1 MLIWSQLFFFS
12 YKQASQ
18 ADISNTVVL
27 PITDYFP
34 PYNYRLEEFLKKEV
48 DLELSTLPDFEER
61 VIDVSEVEQLMNSI
75 NAVTGTLPT

>member
-1 MLIWSQLFFFS
+1 MKSAVLFLIPIGIDRYLQHFNGTSYYSLFLS
-12 YKQASQ
+12 
-18 ADISNTVVL
+18 
-27 PITDYFP
+27 

-75 NAVTGTLPT
+75 NAIPGTLPN

>member
-1 MLIWSQLFFFS
+1 MLWHFQLDIIFF
-12 YKQASQ
+12 
-18 ADISNTVVL
+18 
-27 PITDYFP
+27 

-75 NAVTGTLPT
+75 NAIPGSLPNWSLFHTYLHLSKDMY